1 MSTIS
6 CWKRSRQ
13 RRKSM
18 TAFEEKLDGFLKNK
32 QLTEKQHKAA
42 TAWLAAETQKA
53 YARKDYAK
61 LTLLGMAQKRV
72 DQAYYIRYAAID
84 DKNMSEEDGN
94 ELIRLITISS
104 VFADMLNES
113 LTVLKSKCKE
123 LGCRNMDV
131 VKMAEAALRSTA
143 DMAACYDKTSDLAS
157 RMFEYVARRVSE
169 RYYPAIEHEVRIH
182 MNDTVSAE
190 ELGL

>member
-1 MSTIS
+1 MSTF
-6 CWKRSRQ
+6 
-13 RRKSM
+13 
-18 TAFEEKLDGFLKNK
+18 TEKLDSFLKHK
-32 QLTEKQHKAA
+32 QLTETQHKAA
-42 TAWLAAETQKA
+42 TAWLAIETQKA
-53 YARKDYAK
+53 YARRDYAR
-61 LTLLGMAQKRV
+61 LSLLGMAQKQV
-72 DQAYYIRYAAID
+72 DQAYYTRYATI
-84 DKNMSEEDGN
+84 EERLKGHSTEEQD

-123 LGCRNMDV
+123 LGCKNMDV
-131 VKMAEAALRSTA
+131 VKMAEAALKSTA

-157 RMFEYVARRVSE
+157 RMFEYVSRKVSE
-169 RYYPAIEHEVRIH
+169 RYYPAIENEIRLR